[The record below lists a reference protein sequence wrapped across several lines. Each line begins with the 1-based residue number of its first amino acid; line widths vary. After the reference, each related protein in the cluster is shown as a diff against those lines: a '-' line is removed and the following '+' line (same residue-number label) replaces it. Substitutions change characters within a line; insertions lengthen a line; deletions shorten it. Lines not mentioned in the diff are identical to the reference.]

1 MNGSTLGKHD
11 SDGVEKSPSPGLFLE
26 VVSRQHSETG
36 VMLVGTD
43 SQGVLLVS

>member
-1 MNGSTLGKHD
+1 MNGSTLGKCD
-11 SDGVEKSPSPGLFLE
+11 SDGLAKCPSPGLFLE

-36 VMLVGTD
+36 VTLVGTD

>member
-11 SDGVEKSPSPGLFLE
+11 SDGVAKQLLFLE

-36 VMLVGTD
+36 VTLVGTD